1 MRIRFI
7 AAVLLLS
14 LLSFLSAK
22 ALKPD
27 KGGKRIA
34 IEVDSKKY
42 DYWFVKKGKEI
53 KYEISGIAT
62 VTFYIRKGLDTNPT
76 VEIKVDNEI
85 LKTIPI
91 SANKS
96 EKAATESFDKLT
108 KAQKIKLKIAKG
120 KHTITITTND
130 EIFIRAS
137 YTKKQKQYTFAPQYH
152 SGGMALV
159 VDENEYGYYK
169 SIKEHPVQCLLNG
182 GGTITVYSRLLYSTG
197 TMGTQHYTVL
207 VSIDDGKVTAYEFE
221 TKASDVAYFRS
232 HEDIIPSKAGQIK
245 IEVPEGKH
253 TVTIAP
259 GDSKEIAV
267 RVMIPESMVKKT
279 E

>member
-14 LLSFLSAK
+14 LLSLLGAK
-22 ALKPD
+22 ALKTD
-27 KGGKRIA
+27 KGGKKIA
-34 IEVDSKKY
+34 IEVDGKKY
-42 DYWFVKKGKEI
+42 DYWLVKKGKEI
-53 KYEISGIAT
+53 KNEISGIAT
-62 VTFYIRKGLDTNPT
+62 VTFYVRKALDTSPT
-76 VEIKVDNEI
+76 VEIKVDDKK
-85 LKTIPI
+85 LKTISI
-91 SANKS
+91 AANKS
-96 EKAATESFDKLT
+96 EKAAAEGFDKLT
-108 KAQKIKLKIAKG
+108 KAKKIKLKIPKG
-120 KHTITITTND
+120 KHIIKIKTD
-130 EIFIRAS
+130 EKILIRAS

-169 SIKEHPVQCLLNG
+169 SIKEHPVQCLIYG
-182 GGTITVYSRLLYSTG
+182 GGKITVYSRLLYSTG

-221 TKASDVAYFRS
+221 TKPSDVAYFRS
-232 HEDIIPSKAGQIK
+232 HDDIIPSKAGQIK
-245 IEVPEGKH
+245 IEVPDGKH